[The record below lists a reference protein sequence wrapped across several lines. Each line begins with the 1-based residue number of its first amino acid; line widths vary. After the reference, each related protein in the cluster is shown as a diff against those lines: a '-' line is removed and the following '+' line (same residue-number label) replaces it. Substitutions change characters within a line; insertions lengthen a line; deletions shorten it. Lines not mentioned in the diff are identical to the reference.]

1 MRQSGGSPRIRQT
14 EPLPPNV
21 ELGKFVTLAFGL
33 APPEHEKAFDGIR
46 PCDDVCKT
54 SGNQQ
59 HVHRSLPL

>member
-14 EPLPPNV
+14 EPLPSNV
-21 ELGKFVTLAFGL
+21 ELGTFVTLAFGI
-33 APPEHEKAFDGIR
+33 AQPEHDKAFDCVC
-46 PCDDVCKT
+46 PCDDVGKT